1 MSAITTSIRHCTT
14 RLARVFRQEKY
25 KEIKFER
32 KNKTVFYRWHNFVK
46 EIPKKSIINRANEF
60 CMLKAYKIDI

>member
-1 MSAITTSIRHCTT
+1 MSALTTSIRHCTT

-32 KNKTVFYRWHNFVK
+32 KNKTVFYRFTILI
-46 EIPKKSIINRANEF
+46 IPYLVFLGESSA
-60 CMLKAYKIDI
+60 AAD